1 MSKTKGIFAGN
12 YQGSS
17 GNIESFG
24 VQKALNTLEPSI
36 RGKKVEITHDHDNK
50 THGVLKKLNN
60 NDIIESLDPGHDVQ
74 EIRRKANKHFENY
87 SRDLKDEENP
97 KRNTYIKCFEIFS
110 ALIEKI
116 VVWFKF
122 LLFNVKAKDE
132 KESMWLNMS
141 EHVMGNHQNCIH
153 PDNLKSLK
161 KTGRP
166 KKNQGKNQFWTWEE
180 AIDDKSLKAPLDDFL
195 KENIKL
201 VRNTGI
207 VRTQHNE
214 SANAMMT
221 QVLPKNKVFNTNNEP
236 RSAVAVG
243 RKNNHNFDSDLIQ
256 KLCPNK
262 LAPAILDEIKKDENN
277 AHDESLVRNTRSF
290 RKRKNEAR
298 SKVRESN
305 KSSSG
310 DYKPK

>member
-1 MSKTKGIFAGN
+1 MI
-12 YQGSS
+12 
-17 GNIESFG
+17 
-24 VQKALNTLEPSI
+24 
-36 RGKKVEITHDHDNK
+36 
-50 THGVLKKLNN
+50 
-60 NDIIESLDPGHDVQ
+60 LDPGHAIQ

-87 SRDLKDEENP
+87 SRDLKDKENP
-97 KRNTYIKCFEIFS
+97 KRNTYIKCFEIFA

-122 LLFNVKAKDE
+122 LIFNVKSKDE

-195 KENIKL
+195 KENTKL

-221 QVLPKNKVFNTNNEP
+221 QVLPKNKVFNTSNEP